1 MSSRTRST
9 RSRNLT
15 QKAKDYATVTRG
27 RGRPSTARQ
36 APYRPV
42 LPPTVEEPT
51 EQAFDSPLPLTGE
64 QPQQQDAVT
73 QMLGQVLDRLSRL
86 EETAASPPEGPHQ
99 SLPPAP
105 TYPGNNFF
113 QQETGFLDTPSD
125 TEFARESLVRPV
137 QHYGSLV
144 GQDIKKKLVAD
155 IRADKFVEFWELLP
169 NANRHRKTQFCLEA
183 TSSSDLTIV
192 QKRQRRFI
200 SFQDWLKAYD
210 AYMAVYIDTAPSRE
224 ALLMLTK
231 DMLTYKKDVTGMYDA
246 AGDWFSFD
254 EHFRMDREVNPCRF
268 STVRHDLIRQ
278 YENKTR
284 QPFRDDAKRP
294 VGGLRKQYRQP
305 GAQRSASKIP
315 LGFCRNYHR
324 QETRCDERPCKFKH
338 TCPNCRVGN
347 DKHPLYL
354 CKSSR
359 PQVPAPGSQ
368 RPVPP

>member
-1 MSSRTRST
+1 MSTRTRPT

-15 QKAKDYATVTRG
+15 QKAKDNASVARG

-36 APYRPV
+36 APYQPV

-51 EQAFDSPLPLTGE
+51 EQAFDSPLSLTGA

-113 QQETGFLDTPSD
+113 QQETGFSDTPAD

-231 DMLTYKKDVTGMYDA
+231 DMLTYRKDVTGMYDA

-278 YENKTR
+278 YENKTS

-324 QETRCDERPCKFKH
+324 QETRCEERPCKFKH

-359 PQVPAPGSQ
+359 PQVPAPGTQ